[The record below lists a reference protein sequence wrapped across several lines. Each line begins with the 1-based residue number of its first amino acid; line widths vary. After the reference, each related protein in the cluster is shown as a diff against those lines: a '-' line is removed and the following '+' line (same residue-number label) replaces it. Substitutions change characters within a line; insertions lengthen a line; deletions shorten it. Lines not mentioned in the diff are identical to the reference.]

1 VMLAMKTSLFGVPL
15 FKNYLISALSAPKT
29 SMLVYYR
36 FFGRTL
42 SFQLKF
48 NFQPKF
54 NAFMFVIAYTATV
67 VSRWMRHDY
76 KILNFTTLIK
86 SFQEAPKM
94 LFWGFGNANPPP
106 PPPPPLVEPQNINL
120 LPTASNYDD
129 ITCILQHWN
138 PTCISCMATITG
150 PPTHL
155 YHHAIFY
162 IIIGRWHQ

>member
-86 SFQEAPKM
+86 SSQEAPKM
-94 LFWGFGNANPPP
+94 LF
-106 PPPPPLVEPQNINL
+106 
-120 LPTASNYDD
+120 
-129 ITCILQHWN
+129 
-138 PTCISCMATITG
+138 
-150 PPTHL
+150 
-155 YHHAIFY
+155 
-162 IIIGRWHQ
+162 